1 MFILQS
7 HSCLDFYIVSVLC
20 KYWVYQFFIVVY
32 LLIFILYTTSGGVLE
47 VKYKILIV
55 DDDVDLLKMLQKFF
69 EMKGYTVVLAKN
81 GAEALEMVTVRP
93 DIILLDINMPQV
105 DGIEVCKRIRD
116 KVMCPIIFLT
126 AKVEEEDRINGLL
139 SGGDDYILK
148 PFSLKELDAR
158 IIAHLKREERLRRK
172 TEQRFYG
179 ELVIDYA
186 SKCVHM
192 KGNPLGLTKLEYEII
207 EFLSMNPEM
216 VFDKERIYEKISGY
230 DAEGDSR
237 VVIELICRIR
247 KKIKQYTEREYI
259 ETIWGWDI
267 SGQNKKSLY
276 VKMRLLKIY
285 LQREGGCI

>member
-158 IIAHLKREERLRRK
+158 IIAQLKREERLRRK

-207 EFLSMNPEM
+207 EFLSMNPGM